1 MFLTDLQVVACPGS
15 ALLEHSPFLPF
26 FVFSLIMLITY
37 LYRMASLSVIREAI
51 RYKKCSFL
59 TLFKRGG
66 GELKQCKFFLQI
78 SYYSEGLFSNIK
90 LT

>member
-26 FVFSLIMLITY
+26 FVFSLIMLI
-37 LYRMASLSVIREAI
+37 REAI

-66 GELKQCKFFLQI
+66 EGYGE
-78 SYYSEGLFSNIK
+78 EGRSWWEEDGAM
-90 LT
+90 

>member
-26 FVFSLIMLITY
+26 FVFSLIML
-37 LYRMASLSVIREAI
+37 IREAI